1 MNRALTILTLFISVF
16 TYAQQDAYYTHFK
29 DVIDAYNPAAAGKH
43 HGDICLSGLTHHQW
57 RDYTDATKQRGSEG
71 DPTYTLNNIAPVTY
85 NLNVSTLWKLSK
97 DSTHFLGTG
106 LSIIDDKIA
115 YTKGTSVKLNLNYKK
130 TFQGGFSE
138 LGVGFG
144 VGTRNWGWVK
154 PDYKYLD
161 PNDPRI
167 PSSGN
172 TISELDLN
180 VGVMYKQQ
188 RLSILQDFYA
198 GLSVT
203 NLNAPQYI
211 VTMNFQNF
219 ERNFVRH
226 YYAIVGGSYPI
237 NGSLMLE
244 PALLGKF
251 APTNQQGEGYRPQID
266 LNVTALYAGSIR
278 GGIAVRDWAT
288 FDAVSL
294 LVGYVKDPLE
304 IGYSYD
310 ITTSKVQSVSNG
322 THEIMV
328 KYCIPLKTYD
338 PKPPIIRLTPRFL

>member
-1 MNRALTILTLFISVF
+1 MNRALTILTLFVSVL

-71 DPTYTLNNIAPVTY
+71 DPNYPLNNVAPVTY

-130 TFQGGFSE
+130 TFQGGYKE

-167 PSSGN
+167 PASGN
-172 TISELDLN
+172 TASQLDLN

-188 RLSILQDFYA
+188 RLSIFKDFYA

-203 NLNAPQYI
+203 NLNSPQYI
-211 VTMNFQNF
+211 VTMNNQNF

-226 YYAIVGGSYPI
+226 YYAIVGGDYPV
-237 NGSLMLE
+237 NGGLVLE
-244 PALLGKF
+244 PALLFKF
-251 APTNQQGEGYRPQID
+251 APTNQQGESYRPQVD

-278 GGIAVRDWAT
+278 GGIAIRDWAT

-294 LVGYVKDPLE
+294 LIGYVTAPLE

>member
-1 MNRALTILTLFISVF
+1 MNRALTVLILFVASY
-16 TYAQQDAYYTHFK
+16 TYAQQDPYYTHFK
-29 DVIDAYNPAAAGKH
+29 DVIEAYNPAAAGKH

-57 RDYTDATKQRGSEG
+57 RDYADATKQRGSEG
-71 DPTYTLNNIAPVTY
+71 DPTYVLKNVAPVTY

-97 DSTHFLGTG
+97 DSTQFLGTG

-130 TFQGGFSE
+130 TFRGGFSE
-138 LGVGFG
+138 IAAGFG
-144 VGTRNWGWVK
+144 VGTRNWGWVQ

-167 PSSGN
+167 PAAGN
-172 TISELDLN
+172 TTSELDLN

-188 RLSILQDFYA
+188 RLSVLKDFYA

-203 NLNAPQYI
+203 NVNAPLYQVQMGGSQFNRQY
-211 VTMNFQNF
+211 VP
-219 ERNFVRH
+219 H
-226 YYAIVGGSYPI
+226 YYAVVGGDYEL
-237 NGSLMLE
+237 NGSLVLE
-244 PALLGKF
+244 PAILAKF
-251 APTNQQGEGYRPQID
+251 MPVDFAGESYRPQID
-266 LNVTALYAGSIR
+266 LNVTALYAGSLR
-278 GGIAVRDWAT
+278 GGVAFRQWGT
-288 FDAVSL
+288 FDAVSVL
-294 LVGYVKDPLE
+294 IGYVKEPLE

-310 ITTSKVQSVSNG
+310 VTTSNVQRVSNG

-328 KYCIPLKTYD
+328 KYCIPLKTYE